1 MTFRAPA
8 LLAAVL
14 AACVSL
20 PAQSEKADRDKPMQ
34 LEAQRITVDDGNKVQ
49 ILEGDVVLSK
59 GTLQIQCDKIIVK
72 EDAYGFQRGTA
83 FGGKGGL
90 ARFRQKREGKDEY
103 VEGEAERIEYDSRSE
118 KAKLFN
124 RAKVTS
130 GGDQVT
136 GHYIEYDT
144 RSEVAELFHRAW
156 IKSGEDQIKG
166 DYIWYDSINEKYLV
180 TAGETR
186 DPKGPPPRVRA
197 VITPQ
202 AKTPPPEESTT
213 RRTDHLELKGAGT
226 LEAPPQH

>member
-1 MTFRAPA
+1 MTFRGPA
-8 LLAAVL
+8 LLAALL

-20 PAQSEKADRDKPMQ
+20 PALAEKADRDKPMQ

-103 VEGEAERIEYDSRSE
+103 VEGEAAR
-118 KAKLFN
+118 
-124 RAKVTS
+124 
-130 GGDQVT
+130 
-136 GHYIEYDT
+136 IEYDT

-156 IKSGEDQIKG
+156 IKSGEDQIRG

-197 VITPQ
+197 VITPK
-202 AKTPPPEESTT
+202 AKTPPPEEVTT
-213 RRTDHLELKGAGT
+213 RRADHLELKGAGV

>member
-103 VEGEAERIEYDSRSE
+103 VEGEAERIEYD
-118 KAKLFN
+118 
-124 RAKVTS
+124 
-130 GGDQVT
+130 
-136 GHYIEYDT
+136 T

-197 VITPQ
+197 VITPK
-202 AKTPPPEESTT
+202 AKPPTPEESTT